1 MPCLETK
8 RASLVSFET
17 TADLLKDVLPVG
29 AETVRNLLHQ
39 VANRMAG
46 ELGEERFRIIE
57 GAPQDHAAL
66 PPPAGP
72 IVVGIDGGYMRS
84 RERDPDGRLKNFEV
98 LARKSMAEDRDNRY
112 FGLVRSLDARPNRRL
127 HEVLK
132 EQGLQM
138 NQEITFLNDGEDGI
152 RGMAEAMS
160 PCAEHVLDWFRLTM
174 RVMVLRQY
182 AKGLAGC
189 HHDQGKAEEIDRALR
204 RIKGFLWHGNIR
216 LAPPCID
223 DLAMDLECIETG
235 CPNIDAYRKGV
246 CEFQTCI
253 ADNALAVSSCA
264 ERHRYGERVSTA
276 FVESTVNTVVG
287 KRFSKKQQMR
297 WSKSGAHLLL
307 QTRTR
312 VLDGTLRTGFQSRH
326 AGLANPAS
334 SSQAMDRMVA

>member
-29 AETVRNLLHQ
+29 AETVRDHLHL
-39 VANRMAG
+39 VANRMEE
-46 ELGEERFRIIE
+46 ELGDERVGFLE
-57 GAPQDHAAL
+57 GARRDHAAL

-84 RERDPDGRLKNFEV
+84 RGRDHDGWLKNFEV
-98 LARKSMAEDRDNRY
+98 LARKSMAEDQDNRH

-160 PCAEHVLDWFRLTM
+160 PCAEHVLDWFHLTM
-174 RVMVLRQY
+174 RFMVLRQY

-189 HHDQGKAEEIDRALR
+189 RHDQGKAEEIDRALR
-204 RIKGFLWHGNIR
+204 RIKGFLWHGNIHAA
-216 LAPPCID
+216 LPCID
-223 DLAMDLECIETG
+223 DLAMDHECIETG

-253 ADNALAVSSCA
+253 ANNALAVASHA
-264 ERHRYGERVSTA
+264 ECHRYGERVSTT

-287 KRFSKKQQMR
+287 K
-297 WSKSGAHLLL
+297 
-307 QTRTR
+307 
-312 VLDGTLRTGFQSRH
+312 
-326 AGLANPAS
+326 AGVT
-334 SSQAMDRMVA
+334 QIVDVT